1 MVYQTYGSDAAVQY
15 AESIQDFVKDSDYA
29 SHLVDSLLDLLT
41 GGDHSKTKKTLE
53 ENKNLR
59 EEEVAVKAMLE
70 VKPIDAVKVSVD
82 DLRSLHGKNFIFFYL
97 PTKFVNNCVL
107 YLV

>member
-1 MVYQTYGSDAAVQY
+1 M
-15 AESIQDFVKDSDYA
+15 
-29 SHLVDSLLDLLT
+29 VDSLLDLLT

-70 VKPIDAVKVSVD
+70 VKPIDAVKISVE
-82 DLRSLHGKNFIFFYL
+82 DLRSLQGKIFL
-97 PTKFVNNCVL
+97 VL
-107 YLV
+107 IIV